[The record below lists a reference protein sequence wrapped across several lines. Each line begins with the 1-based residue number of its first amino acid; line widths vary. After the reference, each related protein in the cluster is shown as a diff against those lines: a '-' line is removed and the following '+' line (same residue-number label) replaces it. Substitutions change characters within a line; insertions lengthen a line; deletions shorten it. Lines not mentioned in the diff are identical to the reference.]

1 MRNKKTNTL
10 NVMIVEDE
18 KDLCFLLELILKQ
31 QNLSTKC
38 ANSLREARATLPNVS
53 PNVLFLDNHL
63 PDGSGVEFIHH
74 IKEVHPSTKVVM
86 ITAYDTPGDVEK
98 AFEKGADYFISKPFT
113 IGAVKKVMSMFSVAN
128 IA

>member
-1 MRNKKTNTL
+1 
-10 NVMIVEDE
+10 MIVEDE
-18 KDLCFLLELILKQ
+18 KDLCFLLELILKH

-38 ANSLREARATLPNVS
+38 ANSLSEARATLPNVN

-63 PDGSGVEFIHH
+63 PDGSGIEFIHH
-74 IKEVHPSTKVVM
+74 IKEVYPSTKVVM
-86 ITAYDTPGDVEK
+86 ITAYDTSDDVEK

-113 IGAVKKVMSMFSVAN
+113 IGAVKKVIRMFSIAN